1 MEYDA
6 FKERVFRHAADAGLD
21 AYELFSSDGTSVQIS
36 VTKGEIDR
44 YQDATKGG
52 AGLKVLRD
60 GKAGFAYTEV
70 YDDESAARLV
80 VEAVGNLAVIDAQS
94 ADSIYETKDEYI
106 ELEEYDGAFD
116 SVRPEDAIQWALDM
130 EQAALSRDDRIAMVP
145 SSTVAMFTS
154 RTRMANSAGLD
165 LAFSSGGAYAYA
177 QALATVDSDRKTG
190 LHFGTALSPTQL
202 DAEEIGRRAADKA
215 VEMLGAES
223 IESGRYPVVIHR
235 EQFGSL
241 LQIIMSMV
249 SAENVQ
255 RGLSAF
261 AGKLGSE
268 IGSQLLSV
276 EDVPVV
282 EGSLFNAPFDSQGVA
297 TRRTPIFSAGVLSTY
312 LHSLKTAAKDGV
324 EPTGNGF
331 RGGYSGGE
339 SIHPVNVVVET
350 GNVDYD
356 GLVAMLDRG
365 LVINSLAGL
374 HSGANT
380 ASGQFS
386 LSATG
391 LAVEQGR
398 VVRPVDQITISG
410 NFFDLL
416 ARIEAVG
423 TDRRQAPVFS
433 YGMYTPS
440 VLVGEIDVAGK

>member
-1 MEYDA
+1 MEYTA
-6 FKERVFRHAADAGLD
+6 FKDQVSRHAADAALD
-21 AYELFSSDGTSVQIS
+21 AFELYSTDGTSIQIS

-44 YQDATKGG
+44 YQDATSGG

-80 VEAVGNLAVIDAQS
+80 IEAVENLSVIDAES
-94 ADSIYETKDEYI
+94 ADRIYDTKDEFPDVPQ
-106 ELEEYDGAFD
+106 YDGAFE
-116 SVRPEDAIQWALDM
+116 SVQPEDAIQWALDM
-130 EQAALSRDDRIAMVP
+130 EQAALNRDQRIAMVP
-145 SSTVAMFTS
+145 SSTVAIFRGRS
-154 RTRMANSAGLD
+154 RMANSAGLD
-165 LAFSSGGAYAYA
+165 LSFSNGGAYAYT

-190 LHFGTALSPTQL
+190 LHFGTALAPDGMDVL
-202 DAEEIGRRAADKA
+202 AIGQRAADKA
-215 VEMLGAES
+215 VEMLGASS
-223 IESGRYPVVIHR
+223 IESGTYPVVIHHD
-235 EQFGSL
+235 QFGSL

-261 AGKLGSE
+261 ADKLGSTV
-268 IGSQLLSV
+268 GSTLV
-276 EDVPVV
+276 TVVDVPMV

-297 TRRTPIFSAGVLSTY
+297 ARRTPIFSAGVLESY

-324 EPTGNGF
+324 APTGNGF
-331 RGGYSGGE
+331 RGGYRGGE

-350 GNVDYD
+350 GEVDYD
-356 GLVAMLDRG
+356 GLLATLDRG
-365 LVINSLAGL
+365 LVINSLSGL
-374 HSGANT
+374 HSGANQ

-391 LAVEQGR
+391 LLVEKGR
-398 VVRPVDQITISG
+398 VTRPVDQITISG
-410 NFFDLL
+410 TFSDLL

-423 TDRRQAPVFS
+423 SDRSQAPVFS

-440 VLVGEIDVAGK
+440 VLVGEIDVAG